1 MLRWKKQDVQRY
13 VFYFRE
19 NRPYENLQDPSFKG
33 RVELK
38 DPEMKNGELSVIL
51 KNVTVKDNGVYEC
64 SAAYSQQQPQLLNSI
79 TLTVDPPEL
88 RVKQGENATL
98 ECYGPKD
105 AILVMLRWNRP
116 NLQSHE
122 YVFYFSDDQI
132 QEDKQHPSF
141 KGRVNLKDPEM
152 KNGDFSV
159 NLTNVVMNDSGRYEC
174 YAGYKGKKP
183 ELINSTYLKVEE
195 PDVRVKRGETII
207 LECYGPKYA
216 TTRLLKWYKSD
227 VKSDFYVFYFRDGK
241 PYENYQDPH
250 FKGRV
255 KLKDPEMNGDFS
267 VILKNVTMN
276 DAGKYECYAGHSNQ
290 EPKLLKSINLKVKE
304 GQTGGHR
311 KDRDQRSGS
320 DGLEVGLLISAVL
333 AAAAVLLI

>member
-1 MLRWKKQDVQRY
+1 MLKSTIFVLFFSCFLGRLDCADNEQRNVNHGDNVTLTCYSPRDVVILMLRWKKQDKPHY
-13 VFYFRE
+13 VLFIRE
-19 NRPYENLQDPSFKG
+19 NRIYENLQDPHFKG

-51 KNVTVKDNGVYEC
+51 KNVTVKDNGTYEC
-64 SAAYSQQQPQLLNSI
+64 SAAYSQQEPQLLNSI
-79 TLTVDPPEL
+79 TLTVHPPEL

-105 AILVMLRWNRP
+105 AISVMLRWNRP

-159 NLTNVVMNDSGRYEC
+159 NLTNVVMNDSGRYDC
-174 YAGYKGKKP
+174 YVGYNGKKP

-195 PDVRVKRGETII
+195 P
-207 LECYGPKYA
+207 
-216 TTRLLKWYKSD
+216 
-227 VKSDFYVFYFRDGK
+227 
-241 PYENYQDPH
+241 
-250 FKGRV
+250 
-255 KLKDPEMNGDFS
+255 
-267 VILKNVTMN
+267 
-276 DAGKYECYAGHSNQ
+276 
-290 EPKLLKSINLKVKE
+290 
-304 GQTGGHR
+304 GQTGG
-311 KDRDQRSGS
+311 QSGGKEDEKN
-320 DGLEVGLLISAVL
+320 DGGQNSGLTVGLSVSVMLLVL
-333 AAAAVLLI
+333 SCLVAGFVFCRNRRGRPPPNNPMI